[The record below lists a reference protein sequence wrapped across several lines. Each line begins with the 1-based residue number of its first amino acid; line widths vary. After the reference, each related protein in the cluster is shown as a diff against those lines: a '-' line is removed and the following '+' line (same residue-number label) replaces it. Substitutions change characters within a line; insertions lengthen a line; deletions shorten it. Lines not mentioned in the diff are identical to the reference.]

1 MLIASLILLCVCL
14 FAIVKLL
21 NSLLQGNIRKFIKKF
36 INYNFPGKAAYF
48 TGYIAIL
55 IGMGFTILLQSSSIF
70 TSTLTPLVGI
80 GVVSIDR
87 MYPLSIGSN
96 IGTTTTGILAALATD
111 TQNGTR
117 QLQNSLRIAMCH
129 LFFNLSAI
137 CLWYP
142 IPFMRFP
149 IRMSKFLGNTTA
161 KYRWFALIYLLMAF
175 FLLPLAVF
183 GLSQAGWEILT
194 AVGTTFLC
202 LILSICIIKILQ
214 RKRPQW
220 LPKKLRD
227 WKFLPIYFR
236 SLEPLDR
243 LFKHM
248 FGFCKVC
255 HHHHH
260 HHHHHEEEEK
270 MAGNAEEKESSML

>member
-1 MLIASLILLCVCL
+1 MKGEKIFFLHKTSL
-14 FAIVKLL
+14 FA
-21 NSLLQGNIRKFIKKF
+21 
-36 INYNFPGKAAYF
+36 
-48 TGYIAIL
+48 TGFWS

-161 KYRWFALIYLLMAF
+161 KYRWFALFYLLMAF

-202 LILSICIIKILQ
+202 LILIICIIKILQ

-243 LFKHM
+243 SMSFLLSFPPLMAFFVLFWKNLQHS
-248 FGFCKVC
+248 FSDCCNQQRLCG
-255 HHHHH
+255 
-260 HHHHHEEEEK
+260 
-270 MAGNAEEKESSML
+270 